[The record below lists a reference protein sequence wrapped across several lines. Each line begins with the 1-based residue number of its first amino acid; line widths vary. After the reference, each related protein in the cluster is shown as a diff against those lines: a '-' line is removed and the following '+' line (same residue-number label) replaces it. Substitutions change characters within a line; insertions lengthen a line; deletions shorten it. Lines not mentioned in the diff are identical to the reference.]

1 MWANKIK
8 FKKKPE
14 RWVHLGSE
22 QTFTCSGTRTH
33 TDTHFCSNST
43 PHWTVSKEQKQK
55 THTHKTTSPTHLLQ
69 LKETL
74 HLLLLRPLSLIA
86 LAQYSLSV
94 SCTGWLAGP
103 PLYSCSQSVSRTNA
117 PALLAS
123 GLCSSAMQQHAHA
136 RTHTPNTQKFHKH
149 THSPHPP
156 SLSFCSQR
164 LTLIQCWVYLPT
176 LLAGGV
182 LRECVRQK
190 VCLRAGVGGGQTVGG
205 VRENTSQRTL
215 ICRGRRWVEGR
226 VEDTQGSCIPT
237 DTEEGFLLQP
247 CKRWEKKRGGKKTE
261 RARASYFSDVESACA
276 WDVCV
281 YRVGNISRPC
291 SYLQKALF
299 IKRELRPCR
308 LKSNQRRK
316 FSWFVLKGL
325 TSWSE

>member
-1 MWANKIK
+1 MSSPGIRADL
-8 FKKKPE
+8 
-14 RWVHLGSE
+14 HLLW
-22 QTFTCSGTRTH
+22 H
-33 TDTHFCSNST
+33 
-43 PHWTVSKEQKQK
+43 
-55 THTHKTTSPTHLLQ
+55 THTHRHTLLLQFNTTLDCFEGTKTENTHTQNHITNTFAAIKRNLASTTS
-69 LKETL
+69 
-74 HLLLLRPLSLIA
+74 SS
-86 LAQYSLSV
+86 AQPYCSRSV
-94 SCTGWLAGP
+94 LTVSFMHWLAGP

-281 YRVGNISRPC
+281 YRVGNISRPR

>member
-1 MWANKIK
+1 MSSPGIRA
-8 FKKKPE
+8 E
-14 RWVHLGSE
+14 LHLLWH
-22 QTFTCSGTRTH
+22 THTH

-55 THTHKTTSPTHLLQ
+55 THTHTHRTTSPTHLLQ

-164 LTLIQCWVYLPT
+164 LTLIQC
-176 LLAGGV
+176 
-182 LRECVRQK
+182 
-190 VCLRAGVGGGQTVGG
+190 
-205 VRENTSQRTL
+205 
-215 ICRGRRWVEGR
+215 
-226 VEDTQGSCIPT
+226 
-237 DTEEGFLLQP
+237 
-247 CKRWEKKRGGKKTE
+247 
-261 RARASYFSDVESACA
+261 
-276 WDVCV
+276 
-281 YRVGNISRPC
+281 
-291 SYLQKALF
+291 
-299 IKRELRPCR
+299 
-308 LKSNQRRK
+308 
-316 FSWFVLKGL
+316 
-325 TSWSE
+325 